1 MLLGV
6 VADGLSWLGVAGCDA
21 PFLRVACSVVW
32 GEVWF
37 PMFGWFVFLMVGFD
51 VWWAACASADCVGLV

>member
-6 VADGLSWLGVAGCDA
+6 VADGLSWLGVAGCDE
-21 PFLRVACSVVW
+21 PFLWVACSVVW

-37 PMFGWFVFLMVGFD
+37 PMFGWLAFLMVGFD
-51 VWWAACASADCVGLV
+51 VWWAACANADYVGLV

>member
-6 VADGLSWLGVAGCDA
+6 VAGGLSWLGVTGCDER
-21 PFLRVACSVVW
+21 FLWVACSVVW

-37 PMFGWFVFLMVGFD
+37 PMFG
-51 VWWAACASADCVGLV
+51 